1 MNNYE
6 VNYYI
11 VSVTGFKQTIMRLKK
26 ISNLKYICFFTN
38 TDYINQFDALGF
50 QVDINDDIV
59 RFRNSGNTPTDFLLQ
74 VWDQI
79 YNKINSPDYVV
90 KIENIEEDFNDQMI

>member
-1 MNNYE
+1 MNKYE

-11 VSVTGFKQTIMRLKK
+11 VAVSGFKETIIRLKK
-26 ISNLKYICFFTN
+26 VSNLKYICFFTN
-38 TDYINQFDALGF
+38 TDYINQFDTLGF
-50 QVDINDDIV
+50 MVEINDDIV
-59 RFRNSGNTPTDFLLQ
+59 SFRNSGVAPKDFLLNA
-74 VWDQI
+74 WDQI